1 MPDLSAPKAVH
12 IPMPPL
18 QKLTYSLALAGLFVC
33 LMVFGKPLLVPV
45 VLAFVLWYLI
55 NAVDQLVRRVP
66 VVGSRSPRG
75 VSLAVASALVLA
87 LLVLAG
93 SLVGRQ
99 INDMIA
105 TAPEYW
111 INLEQQ
117 FARVLIRFG
126 YDESLTLSALSG
138 QFDING
144 YLLSL
149 VASFTTVTRQ
159 FLLVLLYTLFLLV
172 EQHTFPRKLASLS
185 LNPARKARLL
195 DLLAKLNRAIR
206 AYVGVKFAAS
216 FATGLLSFFVI
227 EYAGVDFAI
236 FWGFSIFA
244 LNFIPTIGSIAAT
257 ILPSLMALVQ
267 YDYLTPFLIV
277 AIGVGTIQLIIGGLL
292 EPKLYG
298 DALNISPFVIIFS
311 LILWGLLWG
320 IVGMLLC
327 VPITFTL
334 ITFLAQFRSTRPI
347 AVLLSRRGRV

>member
-1 MPDLSAPKAVH
+1 
-12 IPMPPL
+12 MPPL
-18 QKLTYSLALAGLFVC
+18 QKLTYSLALAGLFIC
-33 LMVFGKPLLVPV
+33 LLVFGKVLLVPV

-55 NAVDQLVRRVP
+55 NAVDQLIRRITPGVRRIP
-66 VVGSRSPRG
+66 HGLT
-75 VSLAVASALVLA
+75 LAVAALIVLA

-111 INLEQQ
+111 LNLEQQ
-117 FARVLIRFG
+117 FVRILAGLG
-126 YDESLTLSALSG
+126 YAEGMSLQTLSREL
-138 QFDING
+138 DINT
-144 YLLSL
+144 YLLGL
-149 VASFTTVTRQ
+149 LTSFTTVTRQ

-172 EQHTFPRKLASLS
+172 EQHTFPRKLASLQ
-185 LNPARKARLL
+185 LPPQRKAHVLRIL
-195 DLLAKLNRAIR
+195 DQLNRAIR

-216 FATGLLSFFVI
+216 FATGLLSYFVI
-227 EYAGVDFAI
+227 AYAGVDFAV
-236 FWGFSIFA
+236 FWAFSIFA

-267 YDYLTPFLIV
+267 FDNLTPFLIV
-277 AIGVGTIQLIIGGLL
+277 AIGVGTIQLCIGGLL

-320 IVGMLLC
+320 VVGMLLC

-334 ITFLAQFRSTRPI
+334 ITFLAQFSSTRPI
-347 AVLLSRRGRV
+347 AVLLSRRGKV